1 MVLRCVLTKVCHHI
15 FVTGHF
21 YRIGESEWNLDL
33 NIFKVNEHQIGTDS
47 NHYKDSV
54 SNLTKNSLKKK
65 ATFESKIFWGTDF
78 CQFFFQQW
86 DNSQLNSA
94 TKWFKGLHCFFF
106 VVFLIFFLQLFSL
119 DTSVWAQRGVPP
131 ERIVGWS
138 FAWIEV
144 NSMIAMRK

>member
-1 MVLRCVLTKVCHHI
+1 MVLRCVLTKVCQHI

-33 NIFKVNEHQIGTDS
+33 NICKVNEHQIGTDS

-54 SNLTKNSLKKK
+54 SNLTKNSFKKRLRLSPK
-65 ATFESKIFWGTDF
+65 CSEEQISFN
-78 CQFFFQQW
+78 FFFQQW

-94 TKWFKGLHCFFF
+94 TKWFKGLHRFFF
-106 VVFLIFFLQLFSL
+106 RFFNFFFLQLFSL